1 MKNTVSKY
9 AILFLLFVFPL
20 QAQETE
26 QNGFINVVNL
36 IPPGGHCTVLI
47 DTHDLMPGGL
57 KSGTDSGWFSMP
69 KRNVSIEIES
79 EGAENASGTI
89 ELIPGTSQVVAI
101 FLQPNPRKGNSE
113 NPAPPLIK
121 IKRFPS
127 FDGSAGHSLKLAS
140 TCELETRFVI
150 AGKSFSLIQFQPV
163 EIPGWTG
170 SGFKI
175 EREGKKIGAVSDPND
190 KGSYYLLFGNHGE
203 QYVTALV
210 LANTQKHL
218 EPYVEPDS
226 NP

>member
-1 MKNTVSKY
+1 M
-9 AILFLLFVFPL
+9 
-20 QAQETE
+20 
-26 QNGFINVVNL
+26 VNL
-36 IPPGGHCTVLI
+36 IPGGGHCTVLI

-69 KRNVSIEIES
+69 KKNVSIEIES

-89 ELIPGTSQVVAI
+89 ELTPGTSQVVAI
-101 FLQPNPRKGNSE
+101 FLQPNPRKGTSE
-113 NPAPPLIK
+113 NPALPLIR

-140 TCELETRFVI
+140 TCALETRFVI
-150 AGKSFSLIQFQPV
+150 AKKSFNLVQFKPV

-175 EREGKKIGAVSDPND
+175 ERDGKTIGTVGDPND
-190 KGSYYLLFGNHGE
+190 KGSYYLLLGNHGD

-210 LANTQKHL
+210 LANTQKHP
-218 EPYVEPDS
+218 EPYLESDS